1 MKGRRFIVTW
11 LWMLAL
17 LLSGCFNPGYGA
29 GGFLCEKGGCPPGY
43 GCTCQQGKSVCI
55 KGAPDSPCNKGAD
68 LGLDGPPKGD
78 GPSGFHCAA
87 IEEVVEE
94 GLAGPATFDLTLDK
108 NGNPFVVYADVYS
121 SLHTKSK
128 KRQDTSWPAKGIMV
142 TALKTS
148 RMAAA
153 INQRDHLSVA
163 FSAIGASSGTK
174 PTIHHTYMD
183 LANITGGWQGLK
195 NLDKD
200 MGVEDLDLVGSLTEG
215 TILHLMVT
223 GNTVTTDT
231 PHVLVVELKPPG
243 GSGPYSAVE
252 ICKMSGGHFA
262 SPRLAMGKHQGSL
275 FTATALHDEDSQ
287 AWHVTRFTHGAVVGC
302 VTPST
307 VKGAALSS
315 PLALAVDST
324 GSTHLAYS
332 QVETS
337 SQKQKQ
343 GGLSCGVWPGSISS
357 PPNTLPRVRHTAF
370 VDSLSVDLVVAPG
383 DRSCATF
390 WEYNDKKNVLEL
402 KISCMASKASPH
414 NWTDSMVI
422 DTIDVPVSEFKG
434 YATHAMVDQA
444 GMVHVAYLHHTMK
457 PSERFSVRYTQCK
470 P

>member
-68 LGLDGPPKGD
+68 LGLDGP
-78 GPSGFHCAA
+78 SGHMCDA
-87 IEEVVEE
+87 IEEVVDE
-94 GLAGPATFDLTLDK
+94 GLSGPATFDLTLDK

-128 KRQDTSWPAKGIMV
+128 KRQDTSWPAQGMMV

-153 INQRDHLSVA
+153 INQQDHLSVA
-163 FSAIGASSGTK
+163 FSAIDAASSGTK
-174 PTIHHTYMD
+174 PTIHHTYLDLMD
-183 LANITGGWQGLK
+183 TTSGWQGLS

-215 TILHLMVT
+215 STLHLMVT
-223 GNTVTTDT
+223 GNTVAAGA
-231 PHVLVVELKPPG
+231 PHVLVMELKPPAG
-243 GSGPYSAVE
+243 GGPYNATP
-252 ICKMSGGHFA
+252 ICKLPGGHFS
-262 SPRLAMGKHQGSL
+262 SPRLTMGKHQGSL
-275 FTATALHDEDSQ
+275 FTATALHDEDSK
-287 AWHVTRFTHGAVVGC
+287 AWHVTRFAHGAVGC
-302 VTPST
+302 LTPST
-307 VKGAALSS
+307 IKGVALSS
-315 PLALAVDST
+315 PLALAAD
-324 GSTHLAYS
+324 GNGDTHLAYS

-337 SQKQKQ
+337 SQKQKM

-357 PPNTLPRVRHTAF
+357 PPTNLPRVRQNVF
-370 VDSLSVDLVVAPG
+370 VDSLSMDLVLAQG
-383 DRSCATF
+383 DRPCVTF

-402 KISCMASKASPH
+402 KISCMASKSSPFT
-414 NWTDSMVI
+414 WTDSAVV

-434 YATHAMVDQA
+434 YATHSVVDKG
-444 GMVHVAYLHHTMK
+444 GMVHVAYQHHTMK
-457 PSERFSVRYTQCK
+457 PSEKFSVRYTTCK